1 MKNISVGT
9 EALDDPFVNQGT
21 AFSQDARIKRKLR
34 GLLPPRVTT
43 LEHQAKRAL
52 ERIHQA
58 EEPLQKYEILSLI
71 RHRNATLFYYL
82 LENNIEEL
90 MPIVYTPT
98 VGKACQ
104 EFDRIYTEPEGL
116 YVTIEDKGSVQEV
129 INNWPHDDVD
139 MIVVTDGERILGLGD
154 LGAGGMGIPIGK
166 LSLYTACAGLNP
178 ARSLPVLL
186 DVGTNN
192 QGLLHDPL
200 YLGLQ
205 QLRVDGEEYYA
216 FVREF
221 IEAAKARWPH
231 VIIQFEDFANRH
243 AFALLDQWKDKTA
256 CFNDDIQGTA
266 AVAVAG
272 FYAAA
277 RVKGSSLSE
286 EKFLFLGAGEA
297 AGGIADLLVE
307 AMMKEGLTQEQAVD
321 RIFLFDSHGLVT
333 KDREGLT
340 PLKQKFAHEQEP
352 QSTFLDAIGEVK
364 PTAIVGCA
372 AQAGSF
378 NAYVLSAMARIN
390 ERPIIFALSNPTSRS
405 ECTAREAYTY
415 TEGKCL
421 FASGSPF
428 PQVEVNGKTFIP
440 RQSNNSYVFPG
451 IGLGL
456 VVSSPRIVPQSVF
469 LSAAEALSKIVS
481 EDDLENG
488 SLFPS
493 LTKIREVSQSIAAAV
508 AEQCFTAGVAGVPK
522 PDDLSKAIQE
532 AMYKPVYDRID
543 KKNLQD
549 CGRRNRIPEGQDF
562 EVLSDHKR
570 RKFIKKCGSYPR
582 M

>member
-522 PDDLSKAIQE
+522 PKDLSEAIQA
-532 AMYKPVYDRID
+532 AMYKPVYAQI
-543 KKNLQD
+543 
-549 CGRRNRIPEGQDF
+549 
-562 EVLSDHKR
+562 
-570 RKFIKKCGSYPR
+570 
-582 M
+582 

>member
-508 AEQCFTAGVAGVPK
+508 AEECFTAGVAGVPK
-522 PDDLSKAIQE
+522 PKDLSEAIQA
-532 AMYKPVYDRID
+532 AMYKPVYAQI
-543 KKNLQD
+543 
-549 CGRRNRIPEGQDF
+549 
-562 EVLSDHKR
+562 
-570 RKFIKKCGSYPR
+570 
-582 M
+582 

>member
-71 RHRNATLFYYL
+71 RHRNATFFYYL

-532 AMYKPVYDRID
+532 AMYKPVYDRI
-543 KKNLQD
+543 
-549 CGRRNRIPEGQDF
+549 
-562 EVLSDHKR
+562 
-570 RKFIKKCGSYPR
+570 
-582 M
+582 

>member
-58 EEPLQKYEILSLI
+58 EEPLQKYEILSLS

-532 AMYKPVYDRID
+532 AMYKPVYDRI
-543 KKNLQD
+543 
-549 CGRRNRIPEGQDF
+549 
-562 EVLSDHKR
+562 
-570 RKFIKKCGSYPR
+570 
-582 M
+582 

>member
-522 PDDLSKAIQE
+522 PDDLSNAIQE
-532 AMYKPVYDRID
+532 AMYKPVYDRI
-543 KKNLQD
+543 
-549 CGRRNRIPEGQDF
+549 
-562 EVLSDHKR
+562 
-570 RKFIKKCGSYPR
+570 
-582 M
+582 

>member
-390 ERPIIFALSNPTSRS
+390 ERPIIFALSNPPSRS

-532 AMYKPVYDRID
+532 AMYKPVYDRI
-543 KKNLQD
+543 
-549 CGRRNRIPEGQDF
+549 
-562 EVLSDHKR
+562 
-570 RKFIKKCGSYPR
+570 
-582 M
+582 

>member
-522 PDDLSKAIQE
+522 LDDLSKAIQE
-532 AMYKPVYDRID
+532 AMYKPVYDRI
-543 KKNLQD
+543 
-549 CGRRNRIPEGQDF
+549 
-562 EVLSDHKR
+562 
-570 RKFIKKCGSYPR
+570 
-582 M
+582 

>member
-522 PDDLSKAIQE
+522 PDDLSTAIQE
-532 AMYKPVYDRID
+532 AMYKPVYDRI
-543 KKNLQD
+543 
-549 CGRRNRIPEGQDF
+549 
-562 EVLSDHKR
+562 
-570 RKFIKKCGSYPR
+570 
-582 M
+582 

>member
-277 RVKGSSLSE
+277 RVKGGSLSE

-532 AMYKPVYDRID
+532 AMYKPVYDRI
-543 KKNLQD
+543 
-549 CGRRNRIPEGQDF
+549 
-562 EVLSDHKR
+562 
-570 RKFIKKCGSYPR
+570 
-582 M
+582 

>member
-71 RHRNATLFYYL
+71 RHRIATHFYYL

-532 AMYKPVYDRID
+532 AMYKPVYDRI
-543 KKNLQD
+543 
-549 CGRRNRIPEGQDF
+549 
-562 EVLSDHKR
+562 
-570 RKFIKKCGSYPR
+570 
-582 M
+582 

>member
-178 ARSLPVLL
+178 ARSLPGLL

-532 AMYKPVYDRID
+532 AMYKPVYDRI
-543 KKNLQD
+543 
-549 CGRRNRIPEGQDF
+549 
-562 EVLSDHKR
+562 
-570 RKFIKKCGSYPR
+570 
-582 M
+582 

>member
-340 PLKQKFAHEQEP
+340 SLKQKFAHEQEP

-532 AMYKPVYDRID
+532 AMYKPVYDRI
-543 KKNLQD
+543 
-549 CGRRNRIPEGQDF
+549 
-562 EVLSDHKR
+562 
-570 RKFIKKCGSYPR
+570 
-582 M
+582 

>member
-277 RVKGSSLSE
+277 RVKESSLSE

-428 PQVEVNGKTFIP
+428 QQVEVNGKTFIP

-532 AMYKPVYDRID
+532 AMYKPVYDRI
-543 KKNLQD
+543 
-549 CGRRNRIPEGQDF
+549 
-562 EVLSDHKR
+562 
-570 RKFIKKCGSYPR
+570 
-582 M
+582 

>member
-508 AEQCFTAGVAGVPK
+508 PSNVSQRALPACRNPMIYPK
-522 PDDLSKAIQE
+522 RFRRRCTSLSTIGS
-532 AMYKPVYDRID
+532 DR
-543 KKNLQD
+543 
-549 CGRRNRIPEGQDF
+549 
-562 EVLSDHKR
+562 
-570 RKFIKKCGSYPR
+570 
-582 M
+582 

>member
-104 EFDRIYTEPEGL
+104 EFDRIYSEPEGL

-522 PDDLSKAIQE
+522 PKDLSEAIQA
-532 AMYKPVYDRID
+532 AMYKPVYAQI
-543 KKNLQD
+543 
-549 CGRRNRIPEGQDF
+549 
-562 EVLSDHKR
+562 
-570 RKFIKKCGSYPR
+570 
-582 M
+582 

>member
-52 ERIHQA
+52 ERILQA

-532 AMYKPVYDRID
+532 AMYKPVYDRI
-543 KKNLQD
+543 
-549 CGRRNRIPEGQDF
+549 
-562 EVLSDHKR
+562 
-570 RKFIKKCGSYPR
+570 
-582 M
+582 

>member
-71 RHRNATLFYYL
+71 RHRNAILFYYL

-532 AMYKPVYDRID
+532 AMYKPVYDRI
-543 KKNLQD
+543 
-549 CGRRNRIPEGQDF
+549 
-562 EVLSDHKR
+562 
-570 RKFIKKCGSYPR
+570 
-582 M
+582 

>member
-58 EEPLQKYEILSLI
+58 EEPLQKYKILSLI

-307 AMMKEGLTQEQAVD
+307 AMMKEGLSQEEAIN

-340 PLKQKFAHEQEP
+340 PLKQKFAHELEP

-428 PQVEVNGKTFIP
+428 PQVELNGKTFIP

-456 VVSSPRIVPQSVF
+456 VTASPRVVPQSVF
-469 LSAAEALSKIVS
+469 LSAAEALSKKVS
-481 EDDLENG
+481 DEDLENG

-508 AEQCFTAGVAGVPK
+508 AEECFTAGVAGVPK
-522 PDDLSKAIQE
+522 PKDLSEAIQA
-532 AMYKPVYDRID
+532 AMYKPVYAQI
-543 KKNLQD
+543 
-549 CGRRNRIPEGQDF
+549 
-562 EVLSDHKR
+562 
-570 RKFIKKCGSYPR
+570 
-582 M
+582 

>member
-364 PTAIVGCA
+364 PMAIVGCA

-532 AMYKPVYDRID
+532 AMYKPVYDRI
-543 KKNLQD
+543 
-549 CGRRNRIPEGQDF
+549 
-562 EVLSDHKR
+562 
-570 RKFIKKCGSYPR
+570 
-582 M
+582 

>member
-469 LSAAEALSKIVS
+469 LSVAEALSKIVS

-532 AMYKPVYDRID
+532 AMYKPVYDRI
-543 KKNLQD
+543 
-549 CGRRNRIPEGQDF
+549 
-562 EVLSDHKR
+562 
-570 RKFIKKCGSYPR
+570 
-582 M
+582 

>member
-104 EFDRIYTEPEGL
+104 GFDRIYTEPEGL

-166 LSLYTACAGLNP
+166 LSFYTACAGLNP

-532 AMYKPVYDRID
+532 AMYKPVYDRI
-543 KKNLQD
+543 
-549 CGRRNRIPEGQDF
+549 
-562 EVLSDHKR
+562 
-570 RKFIKKCGSYPR
+570 
-582 M
+582 

>member
-307 AMMKEGLTQEQAVD
+307 AMMKECLTQEQAVD

-532 AMYKPVYDRID
+532 AMYKPVYDRI
-543 KKNLQD
+543 
-549 CGRRNRIPEGQDF
+549 
-562 EVLSDHKR
+562 
-570 RKFIKKCGSYPR
+570 
-582 M
+582 

>member
-71 RHRNATLFYYL
+71 RHGNATLFYYL

-532 AMYKPVYDRID
+532 AMYKPVYDRI
-543 KKNLQD
+543 
-549 CGRRNRIPEGQDF
+549 
-562 EVLSDHKR
+562 
-570 RKFIKKCGSYPR
+570 
-582 M
+582 

>member
-116 YVTIEDKGSVQEV
+116 CVTIEDKGSVQEV

-532 AMYKPVYDRID
+532 AMYKPVYDRI
-543 KKNLQD
+543 
-549 CGRRNRIPEGQDF
+549 
-562 EVLSDHKR
+562 
-570 RKFIKKCGSYPR
+570 
-582 M
+582 